1 MTKFETRNALVRFF
15 SARSLKKLLSY
26 FESDPQIYLIAKFR
40 KKKFLNL
47 VPKMPYL
54 DVFWEEFQN
63 NIAIFDINIVTK
75 VPEFDTK
82 IA

>member
-1 MTKFETRNALVRFF
+1 
-15 SARSLKKLLSY
+15 
-26 FESDPQIYLIAKFR
+26 
-40 KKKFLNL
+40 
-47 VPKMPYL
+47 MPYL

-63 NIAIFDINIVTK
+63 NIVIFDINIVTK